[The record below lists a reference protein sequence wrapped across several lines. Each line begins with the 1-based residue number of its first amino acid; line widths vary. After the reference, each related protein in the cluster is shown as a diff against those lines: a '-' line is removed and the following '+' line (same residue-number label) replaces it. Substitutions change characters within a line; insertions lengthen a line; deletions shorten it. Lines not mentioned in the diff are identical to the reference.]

1 MTGFANI
8 EAGYVVAL
16 STLSIYA
23 VTLARR
29 EHTIGRRL
37 HPRHTSAPAAPAD
50 GRASPAPRSGD
61 GPTTGA
67 RGSDERHEPAVESGE
82 NV

>member
-29 EHTIGRRL
+29 ERTIGRRI
-37 HPRHTSAPAAPAD
+37 HPRHSRAAGAPAD
-50 GRASPAPRSGD
+50 GEAVPAPGPGD
-61 GPTTGA
+61 GPPRGGCGTG
-67 RGSDERHEPAVESGE
+67 GLQQPAVESGE
-82 NV
+82 SR